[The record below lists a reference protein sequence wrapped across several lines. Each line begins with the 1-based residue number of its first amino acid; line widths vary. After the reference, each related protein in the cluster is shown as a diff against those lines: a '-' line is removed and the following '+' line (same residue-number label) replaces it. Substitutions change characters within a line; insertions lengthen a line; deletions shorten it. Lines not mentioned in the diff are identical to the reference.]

1 MRFINNSWNKEIARI
16 SGNIQVMKL
25 RQALFAIV
33 RIVQRE
39 TYAEELAKLLA
50 IKFLSKHNTLS
61 QLSLSWISNS
71 S

>member
-1 MRFINNSWNKEIARI
+1 
-16 SGNIQVMKL
+16 MKL